1 MREDARTTFST
12 KSAMEIYV
20 KMHRWI
26 IYVWTGRGKRGKFYE
41 SLRYSSFNVI
51 FLVSVGK
58 SDIDYC
64 H

>member
-1 MREDARTTFST
+1 MSEDAKATFST
-12 KSAMEIYV
+12 KPAMEIYV

-41 SLRYSSFNVI
+41 NLRYSSFNTI
-51 FLVSVGK
+51 FLALVIK

-64 H
+64 S